1 MSFTLTRRAVVTAL
15 LVLAAVV
22 TVLIGTRAVARSG
35 HAAGRTAVLANYA
48 FEGSGLAPTNYAVE
62 GS

>member
-22 TVLIGTRAVARSG
+22 TVLVGTRAVARSS
-35 HAAGRTAVLANYA
+35 HAAGRTAAPANFA
-48 FEGSGLAPTNYAVE
+48 TESSGLSPANWVYD